1 MEFWLTNQSLL
12 RSQSFGC
19 ELLVLKKSI
28 ITAVMPQVM
37 LDDREKMTEGTKF
50 SGLGFALTLLGLGAV
65 WMVFLTSSNQAA
77 LVRDS
82 TIWGIGFGLVALA
95 LYNGV
100 NYFRSL
106 AQAYDEMKR
115 PSPALENPGEGLD
128 RLL

>member
-1 MEFWLTNQSLL
+1 
-12 RSQSFGC
+12 
-19 ELLVLKKSI
+19 
-28 ITAVMPQVM
+28 
-37 LDDREKMTEGTKF
+37 MTEGTKF
-50 SGLGFALTLLGLGAV
+50 SGLGFALALLGLGAV

-128 RLL
+128 LLL